1 MSKAL
6 RFFAGVILII
16 VGAYMRNPGLIMQGI
31 SLIVATALEKTP
43 AKLRRLLEQTV
54 MVRSAIAPQ
63 EIVYGTTRKSGVV
76 TWYDANSAGISSPV
90 KNQFLWFVITVCEH
104 RINGYKELWIDN
116 EKIDLT
122 TEIDGWD
129 GTGAGGG
136 FVNNALF
143 IDSDGNKLVKC
154 GFYLGTDTQTADADL
169 VASSPYWT
177 SLHKGEG
184 VAYFWVRLQ
193 IDSSKGGTDINSP
206 PGVNVWSKGWP
217 RDLSVVLEGSLVY
230 DPRKDSSMV
239 IDSAGPTYGSG
250 SHDVDDS
257 ATWEYSNNSVLC
269 RADYIRHERFG
280 PGYTSADIDW
290 ETVAKQADIADQLVS
305 VPDGQG
311 GTTTQKRWTIDGVVT
326 VDDSPREIIEN
337 LQTADHGATLFLPGL
352 VKIYTGEWLT
362 PAHTITSDWLVGSY
376 TATSSVPADNAYNA
390 VRGKFLSAAQD
401 YTLIGFQPV
410 ISSAYETEDGI
421 GRQWADIA
429 LMYTSNEYR
438 AQRIALIELKKSRL
452 QTSMTLECGPIAE
465 KVDVF
470 ETVTVDLPGYS
481 SESDPSGVKTF
492 RVTSKTSTTDGT
504 VALTLKEE
512 QESDWDY
519 TVTDLTTPPIVP
531 SVTRGAEQPDSPT
544 TLAAATVANGILLTW
559 KLPQQTSG
567 FAAVELYSAVTNDR
581 STATLVM
588 EGITESYLHR
598 LTEDTE
604 LYYWVVSRG
613 IYGTLSEWEPVSAT
627 GGVYGIAGS
636 PGVDGQDAVLYYIKP
651 TQGTAIINGGTGVQ
665 IQGTSISALSTD
677 NSFNDSG
684 GGFVAAGFQVGDEVK
699 IEGFTGNTANN
710 IEVATITA
718 LTTTKMTIGG
728 VDGDV
733 IVTESAG
740 DLVKISAW
748 GELVVEAHLVTG
760 GVDIHLN
767 TGTIKLYTTIA
778 GATEEINAANGYG
791 ASDGFTGYLDRTTI
805 NGAITIE
812 MRDGLAGA
820 ILDTVTL
827 VDVAD
832 GGGAVY
838 GYIESNNGLAWVRES
853 DQTTWTP
860 TSTQT
865 TLACTFVKNGF
876 PVCRVARRITRDSA
890 GLFSDN
896 NWVSHPDGGLNTS
909 RASFLM
915 LDEDTKAAT
924 CRFTYSYLEDL
935 AVVSETVIATLS
947 GIGGIAA
954 GLSNPTPVI
963 AVDSEGF
970 YYAQTGTAIDTT
982 DGFFEVFEGTTDITG
997 LVTGMYTQD
1006 TGDGW
1011 SVSGDYYDKSS
1022 GGATLRIHKT
1032 TGAYWLYST
1041 NAESWTGVSF
1051 SSNVRVLVD
1060 GAYHTRKF
1068 TCQKAFGA
1076 LSLAAKLKGIETSFS
1091 HTYGTTSAGIRY
1103 EVNTDGDVY
1112 SKTYNAGSLNT
1123 TTNEGTWK
1131 DEGASTAYDVR
1142 FTLLSRSGD
1151 ASGTSGFTG
1160 TFDSWLDLVSTQGIT
1175 LTDSGSGS
1183 SHEIAQVFVEIRR
1196 NSSGTILATA
1206 TITLDAFLNPA

>member
-6 RFFAGVILII
+6 RFIAGIVLIV
-16 VGAYMRNPGLIMQGI
+16 VGIYTENPGLVMQGVG
-31 SLIVATALEKTP
+31 LIVGTALEKTP

-63 EIVYGTTRKSGVV
+63 EIVYGRTRKSGLV
-76 TWYDANSAGISSPV
+76 TWYDANSAGVTSPV

-104 RINGYKELWIDN
+104 EIDGYETLWIDN
-116 EKIDLT
+116 EKIDLG

-129 GTGAGGG
+129 GNGAGGG

-154 GFYLGTDTQTADADL
+154 GFYLGTDSQTADADL

-177 SLHKGEG
+177 SSHKGEG

-217 RDLSVVLEGSLVY
+217 RELSVVLRGAKLY
-230 DPRKDSSMV
+230 DPRKDATYLYTSPTAQQL
-239 IDSAGPTYGSG
+239 IDYPHRT
-250 SHDVDDS
+250 DDKT
-257 ATWEYSNNSVLC
+257 TWEWSNNSVLV
-269 RADYIRHERFG
+269 RADYIKHDRFG
-280 PGYTSADIDW
+280 PGYTAADIDW
-290 ETVAKQADIADQLVS
+290 SVVAAQADIADQNVTI
-305 VPDGQG
+305 PGA
-311 GTTTQKRWTIDGVVT
+311 TTQKRWTIDGVVT
-326 VDDSPREIIEN
+326 VDDSPRDIIEN

-352 VKIYTGEWLT
+352 VKIYTGEWAT
-362 PAHTITSDWLVGSY
+362 PSHTITKDWITGAFSS
-376 TATSSVPADNAYNA
+376 TSSVPADNAFNA
-390 VRGKFLSAAQD
+390 VRGKFLSEDQD

-410 ISSAYETEDGI
+410 TSAAYETEDGI

-429 LMYTSNEYR
+429 LMYTSNEFR

-452 QTSMTLECGPIAE
+452 QTSMTMECGPIAE
-465 KVDVF
+465 QVDVYQ
-470 ETVTVDLPGYS
+470 TVTVDLPGYS

-492 RVTSKTSTTDGT
+492 RVTSKTTKTDGT
-504 VALTLKEE
+504 VTLTLKEE

-519 TVTDLTTPPIVP
+519 TVTDLTTPPVVP
-531 SVTRGAEQPDSPT
+531 SVTRGAEQPDAPT
-544 TLAAATVANGILLTW
+544 NLAAATVANGILLTW

-567 FAAVELYSAVTNDR
+567 FAAVELYAATSNDR
-581 STATLVM
+581 SLATLVM

-598 LTEDTE
+598 LTQDTE
-604 LYYWVVSRG
+604 MYYWVVSRG
-613 IYGTLSEWEPVSAT
+613 IYNLLSDWEPASAT

-636 PGVDGQDAVLYYIKP
+636 AGVDGQDAVLYYIKP

-665 IQGTSISALSTD
+665 IQGTTLSAFSAD

-684 GGFVAAGFQVGDEVK
+684 GGFIAAGFQVGDEVK

-710 IEVATITA
+710 IDIATITS
-718 LTTTKMTIGG
+718 LTATKMIIGG
-728 VDGDV
+728 TEGDA
-733 IVTESAG
+733 IVSELAG

-760 GVDIHLN
+760 GVDIALSSGN
-767 TGTIKLYTTIA
+767 VKLWVTDNAGTH
-778 GATEEINAANGYG
+778 EVNVANGYG
-791 ASDGFTGYLDRTTI
+791 TGSNGYVGYLDRTHI
-805 NGAITIE
+805 DGAITIE
-812 MRDGLAGA
+812 LRDGMAGA

-838 GYIESNNGLAWVRES
+838 GYIESTNGLAWVRET

-860 TSTQT
+860 TSTNT
-865 TLACTFVKNGF
+865 FVECTFVKNGF
-876 PVCRVARRITRDSA
+876 PVARVARRVNRDSN
-890 GLFSDN
+890 GLLSDG
-896 NWVSHPDGGLNTS
+896 NWVSHSDGSLNIS
-909 RASFLM
+909 RVSFLM

-935 AVVSETVIATLS
+935 TVVSETLICTLS
-947 GIGGIAA
+947 GMGGIAA
-954 GLSNPTPVI
+954 GLSNPTPVV
-963 AVDSEGF
+963 AVDSEGL

-982 DGFFEVFEGTTDITG
+982 DGIFEVFEGTTDITG
-997 LVTGMYTQD
+997 LVTSMYAQD

-1011 SVSGDYYDKSS
+1011 SVSGSYYDKSS
-1022 GGATLRIHKT
+1022 GGATLRIHKD
-1032 TGAYWLYST
+1032 TGDYWLYAST
-1041 NAESWTGVSF
+1041 GESWTGVSF

-1060 GAYHTRKF
+1060 GEYHTRKF

-1091 HTYGTTSAGIRY
+1091 HTYGATSAGIRY
-1103 EVNTDGDVY
+1103 EVNSDGNVY
-1112 SKTYNAGSLNT
+1112 SKTYNAGSLNS
-1123 TTNEGTWK
+1123 TTNEGAWK
-1131 DEGASTAYDVR
+1131 SEGASTAYDVR
-1142 FTLLSRSGD
+1142 FTLLSRSGK
-1151 ASGTSGFTG
+1151 ATGTTGFTG
-1160 TFDSWLDLVSTQGIT
+1160 TFDTWQDLVSTHSLT
-1175 LTDSGSGS
+1175 LTDDIGSTS
-1183 SHEIAQVFVEIRR
+1183 VHEIAQVFVEIRR
-1196 NSSGTILATA
+1196 NSSGEILATA
-1206 TITLDAFLNPA
+1206 TITLDAFYNVA

>member
-6 RFFAGVILII
+6 RFIAGIVLIV
-16 VGAYMRNPGLIMQGI
+16 VGAYMQNPAIIMQGVG
-31 SLIVATALEKTP
+31 LIVATALEKTP

-63 EIVYGTTRKSGVV
+63 EIVYGKTRKSGVV

-104 RINGYKELWIDN
+104 RINAYKELWIDN
-116 EKIDLT
+116 EKIDLE

-129 GTGAGGG
+129 GNGAGGG

-169 VASSPYWT
+169 VAQSPYWT
-177 SLHKGEG
+177 SSHKGEG

-250 SHDVDDS
+250 SHDVDDAS
-257 ATWEYSNNSVLC
+257 TWEYSNNSVLC

-290 ETVAKQADIADQLVS
+290 ETVAKQADIADENVS
-305 VPDGQG
+305 IPGA
-311 GTTTQKRWTIDGVVT
+311 TTQKRWTLDGVVT
-326 VDDSPREIIEN
+326 VDDSPRDIIEN
-337 LQTADHGATLFLPGL
+337 MQTADHGATLFLPGQ
-352 VKIYTGEWLT
+352 VKIYTGEWWT
-362 PAHTITSDWLVGSY
+362 PAHTITSDWLAGSY

-390 VRGKFLSAAQD
+390 VRGKFLSEDQD

-410 ISSAYETEDGI
+410 TSAAYETEDGI
-421 GRQWADIA
+421 GRQWADVA
-429 LMYTSNEYR
+429 LMYTSNEFR
-438 AQRIALIELKKSRL
+438 AQRIALVELKKSRL
-452 QTSMTLECGPIAE
+452 QTSMTLECNSLAE
-465 KVDVF
+465 KVDVY
-470 ETVTVDLPGYS
+470 ETVTIDLPGYS

-492 RVTSKTSTTDGT
+492 RVTSKTTNTDGA
-504 VALTLKEE
+504 VNLTLKEE
-512 QESDWDY
+512 QETDWDY

-531 SVTRGAEQPDSPT
+531 SVTRGAESPDAPT
-544 TLAAATVANGILLTW
+544 SLAASTVANGILLTW

-567 FAAVELYSAVTNDR
+567 FAAIELYSATTNDR

-588 EGITESYLHR
+588 EGITESYLHE
-598 LTEDTE
+598 LSEGTV

-613 IYGTLSEWEPVSAT
+613 IYGLLSEWEPVSDT
-627 GGVYGIAGS
+627 GGVQGTAGS
-636 PGVDGQDAVLYYIKP
+636 PGVDGADAVLYYIKP
-651 TQGTAIINGGTGVQ
+651 TQGTAILNGGTGVQ
-665 IQGTSISALSTD
+665 IQGTTLSALASD

-684 GGFVAAGFQVGDEVK
+684 AGFVAAGFAVGDEVK

-710 IEVATITA
+710 IDIATITA

-733 IVTESAG
+733 IVDETAG

-760 GVDIHLN
+760 GVDIALGS
-767 TGTIKLYTTIA
+767 GTVKLWVTDNA
-778 GATEEINAANGYG
+778 GTHEVNVANGYG
-791 ASDGFTGYLDRTTI
+791 TGSNGYVGYLDRTHI
-805 NGAITIE
+805 DGAITIE
-812 MRDGLAGA
+812 LRDGMAGA

-827 VDVAD
+827 VDVGD
-832 GGGAVY
+832 GGGAIY
-838 GYIESNNGLAWVRES
+838 GYIESTQGLAWVRES

-860 TSTQT
+860 TSTNT
-865 TLACTFVKNGF
+865 FMDVTFVQNGF
-876 PVCRVARRITRDSA
+876 EIARTSRRIDRNSD
-890 GLFSDN
+890 GEFSDG
-896 NWVSHPDGGLNTS
+896 NWVSHQDGNLNSS
-909 RASFLM
+909 RVSFLM
-915 LDEDTKAAT
+915 LDEDTKSAT
-924 CRFTYSYLEDL
+924 CRFTYSYLNDL
-935 AVVSETVIATLS
+935 VVVSETINATLS
-947 GIGGIAA
+947 GKHGISTS
-954 GLSNPTPVI
+954 LTNPTPV
-963 AVDSEGF
+963 VGTDNEGF
-970 YYAQTGTAIDTT
+970 YYEQTGTAIDNT
-982 DGFFEVFEGTTDITG
+982 DGFFEVFQGSTDLTG
-997 LVTGMYTQD
+997 LVTGMYSQD

-1022 GGATLRIHKT
+1022 NGATIRIHKT
-1032 TGAYWLYST
+1032 TGAYWVYAST
-1041 NAESWTGVSF
+1041 AESWTGQSI
-1051 SSNVRVLVD
+1051 STNIRVLAD
-1060 GAYHTRKF
+1060 GVYHIRKF
-1068 TCQKAFGA
+1068 TCLKAYGA
-1076 LSLAAKLKGIETSFS
+1076 LSFAAKLKGIETSFS
-1091 HTYGTTSAGIRY
+1091 CEHGVTSAGIRY
-1103 EVNTDGDVY
+1103 EVNSDGNVY
-1112 SKTYNAGSLNT
+1112 SQEYDAGAGQGAV
-1123 TTNEGTWK
+1123 NEGAWK
-1131 DEGASTAYDVR
+1131 LEGASTAYDVR

-1160 TFDSWLDLVSTQGIT
+1160 TFNSWLDLVSTQGIT

-1183 SHEIAQVFVEIRR
+1183 AHEIAQVFVEIRR
-1196 NSSGTILATA
+1196 NSSGEILATA
-1206 TITLDAFLNPA
+1206 TITLDAFLNLA